1 MRRYTLSYL
10 PLCEADLDA
19 AWRYVA
25 QKLRN
30 PEAADKL
37 VSDTEAAILKR
48 LAAPEAFE
56 ARHIGREREHPYY
69 RLQIRNFA
77 VWYVVI
83 GRVMEVRR
91 FLYNRREADKILP
104 ES

>member
-1 MRRYTLSYL
+1 MKRKYTLSYL
-10 PLCEADLDA
+10 PLFETDLNA

-25 QKLRN
+25 RKLRN

-56 ARHIGREREHPYY
+56 ARHIGRKRERPYY
-69 RLQIRNFA
+69 RLHGGFDAGWRLDPNLS
-77 VWYVVI
+77 
-83 GRVMEVRR
+83 RT
-91 FLYNRREADKILP
+91 LSADRGFGTAL
-104 ES
+104 S